1 MSRATVVRPRLRTI
15 AALVMATLA
24 LPAFGQQ
31 VLIRGA
37 TVHTATAQGT
47 LQNTDV
53 LVQGGVIRAIGRNLA
68 VPTDGHVVEAKAAH

>member
-1 MSRATVVRPRLRTI
+1 MSRETAVRPHLRAIVALIT
-15 AALVMATLA
+15 AALA

-68 VPTDGHVVEAKAAH
+68 APSDGRVV